1 MSASLQSLMREQMTP
16 ADTRAPVLIQLFAFV
31 VIGGAAALSFVG
43 VSSAAVAL
51 LDTIPA
57 WLVSSLCYAAFI
69 VPVYLMHRRYSFQS
83 AATHSRALPR
93 YVLVQLSGLG
103 LATGFSYVAYGV
115 IGLPTIAAALVVI
128 VLTSGVNFLVLRRW
142 AFADGA

>member
-1 MSASLQSLMREQMTP
+1 MSASLQSLMREGTP
-16 ADTRAPVLIQLFAFV
+16 AGVGAPMLAQLFAFV

-43 VSSAAVAL
+43 VSSAAVAMFRS
-51 LDTIPA
+51 ISP

-83 AATHSRALPR
+83 AAAHGRALPR
-93 YVLVQLSGLG
+93 YVLVQLCGLG
-103 LATGFSYVAYGV
+103 LATAFSYVAYGV
-115 IGLPTIAAALVVI
+115 IGLPTLVAAVVVI
-128 VLTSGVNFLVLRRW
+128 VFTSGINFLVLRRW